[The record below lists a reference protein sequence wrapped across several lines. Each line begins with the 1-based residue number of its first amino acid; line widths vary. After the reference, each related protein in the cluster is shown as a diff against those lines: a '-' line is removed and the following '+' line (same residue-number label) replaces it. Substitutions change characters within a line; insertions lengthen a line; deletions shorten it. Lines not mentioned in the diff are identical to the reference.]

1 MFLSSSYCLF
11 GVREQSEAA
20 AALWISLATIPCQQ
34 KRRRAAHAAALQKLC
49 IAAV

>member
-20 AALWISLATIPCQQ
+20 AALWISIATIRLNQQ
-34 KRRRAAHAAALQKLC
+34 RRRAALAARLQSSPFVV
-49 IAAV
+49 I